1 MSPPIIGKLGDLSL
15 VGRGSYHFPDHNST
29 FTGQLQSTPGEL
41 KADLRYAH
49 NELSGTLSSN
59 DLRPSLLSEHKYVP
73 GLLRFDARGQVR
85 FIAGRLPEGQVL
97 LAVRDATIENHQFRD
112 IKVDLTHKN
121 GLADLKL
128 DSHNTGAD
136 FTGQVSSR
144 LTSEGRPPLPTYN

>member
-1 MSPPIIGKLGDLSL
+1 ML
-15 VGRGSYHFPDHNST
+15 N
-29 FTGQLQSTPGEL
+29 
-41 KADLRYAH
+41 

-85 FIAGRLPEGQVL
+85 FIAGHLPEGQVL

-128 DSHNTGAD
+128 DSHQCRCRFHRTTYRVDLPLKGAHLC
-136 FTGQVSSR
+136 R
-144 LTSEGRPPLPTYN
+144 LTI

>member
-1 MSPPIIGKLGDLSL
+1 MLITNSAE
-15 VGRGSYHFPDHNST
+15 HFLPTTYALPFYPST
-29 FTGQLQSTPGEL
+29 
-41 KADLRYAH
+41 
-49 NELSGTLSSN
+49 
-59 DLRPSLLSEHKYVP
+59 KYVP

-85 FIAGRLPEGQVL
+85 FIAGHLPEGQVL

-128 DSHNTGAD
+128 DSHNAGAD